1 MPAKTK
7 TIEEI
12 FKENADD
19 QLFGKWTQLKAHFTK
34 ELTAVSQQFPHY
46 TKHDASH
53 SEAILADIAKI
64 VAPEYLE
71 QFTTSDL
78 FLLLAAA
85 YGHDIGMA
93 VTADERES
101 ALSDP
106 KFLVLVRTIQKSKG
120 HPLKEYADHFEIQP
134 GKLERKSTQVT
145 VGREEALTYLL
156 AEHFRRQHHQRSA
169 KHIKGDSIVR
179 KTISDEALLEVGED
193 EWKNFVPVVE

>member
-1 MPAKTK
+1 M

-12 FKENADD
+12 FKENADG
-19 QLFGKWTQLKAHFTK
+19 QLFGKWTQLKAHFTE
-34 ELTAVSQQFPHY
+34 ELTAVPQQFPHY
-46 TKHDASH
+46 SKHDASH
-53 SEAILADIAKI
+53 SEAILAAIAKI
-64 VAPEYLE
+64 VAPKYLKK
-71 QFTTSDL
+71 FTSSDL

-93 VTADERES
+93 VTADEMDS

-106 KFLVLVRTIQKSKG
+106 KFLVLVRTIQRSKG

-134 GKLERKSTQVT
+134 GKWEWKSTQVT
-145 VGREEALTYLL
+145 VGYGEDSTYLL

-169 KHIKGDSIVR
+169 KHIKGDPKVR
-179 KTISDEALLEVGED
+179 RTISDEALLEVGED